1 MRSPGRVLVV
11 DDDPAIRVFLRDALQ
26 AEGYA
31 VEMAPDAGEALDR
44 LWAAWDAQPDVL
56 LLDLLL
62 PGVDGKTFATLYW
75 ALPVRHAPIVLMSA
89 LPEGTDVGPKLD
101 SHDVLRKPFDLDELL
116 NRIHQVLQPADASG
130 GHIVSETEPR
140 PDGQPADGQPADGH

>member
-1 MRSPGRVLVV
+1 MGETASMRSPGRVLVV
-11 DDDPAIRVFLRDALQ
+11 DDDPALRMFLRDALR

-31 VEMAPDAGEALDR
+31 VETAPDAGEALDR
-44 LWAAWDAQPDVL
+44 LWAEWDNQPDVL

-89 LPEGTDVGPKLD
+89 LPEGTDVGPRLD
-101 SHDVLRKPFDLDELL
+101 AHDVLRKPFDLDELL
-116 NRIHQVLQPADASG
+116 ARLHQALQSSTA
-130 GHIVSETEPR
+130 
-140 PDGQPADGQPADGH
+140 Q

>member
-31 VEMAPDAGEALDR
+31 VEIAPDAGEALDR

-75 ALPVRHAPIVLMSA
+75 ALPVRHAPIVLMSSM
-89 LPEGTDVGPKLD
+89 PEGTDVGPQLNAQ
-101 SHDVLRKPFDLDELL
+101 DVLRKPFDLEELL
-116 NRIHQVLQPADASG
+116 NRLRQALQSSTASG
-130 GHIVSETEPR
+130 SGFIAAETEPR
-140 PDGQPADGQPADGH
+140 PTRQGPSGQ

>member
-89 LPEGTDVGPKLD
+89 MPEGTDVGPQLD
-101 SHDVLRKPFDLDELL
+101 AHDVLRKPFDLDELF
-116 NRIHQVLQPADASG
+116 NRLRQALQPPAASRSG
-130 GHIVSETEPR
+130 LVVAETEPR
-140 PDGQPADGQPADGH
+140 PTDRRPGGQ

>member
-11 DDDPAIRVFLRDALQ
+11 DDDPALRMFLRDALQ

-31 VEMAPDAGEALDR
+31 VETAPDAGEALDR
-44 LWAAWDAQPDVL
+44 LWAEWDNQPDVL

-89 LPEGTDVGPKLD
+89 LPEGTDVGPRLAA
-101 SHDVLRKPFDLDELL
+101 HDVLRKPFDLDELL
-116 NRIHQVLQPADASG
+116 TRLHQALQSG
-130 GHIVSETEPR
+130 AAP
-140 PDGQPADGQPADGH
+140 

>member
-75 ALPVRHAPIVLMSA
+75 ALPVRHAPIVLMSS
-89 LPEGTDVGPKLD
+89 LPEGTDVGPQLD
-101 SHDVLRKPFDLDELL
+101 SHDVLRKPFDLDQLL
-116 NRIHQVLQPADASG
+116 DRLRQALQPDAASG
-130 GHIVSETEPR
+130 GNLIVPKTERHPTGN
-140 PDGQPADGQPADGH
+140 PSGGQ

>member
-11 DDDPAIRVFLRDALQ
+11 DDDPAVRAFLRDALQ

-31 VEMAPDAGEALDR
+31 VELAPDAGEALDR

-89 LPEGTDVGPKLD
+89 MPEGTDVGPQLD
-101 SHDVLRKPFDLDELL
+101 AHDVLRKPFDLDELL
-116 NRIHQVLQPADASG
+116 DRLRQVLQSSTASG
-130 GHIVSETEPR
+130 GGFIAAETEPR
-140 PDGQPADGQPADGH
+140 PTRQRPTDQ

>member
-11 DDDPAIRVFLRDALQ
+11 DDDPAVRTFLRDALQ

-62 PGVDGKTFATLYW
+62 PGVDGETFATLYW

-89 LPEGTDVGPKLD
+89 MPEETDAGPQLD
-101 SHDVLRKPFDLDELL
+101 SHDVLRKPFDLEELL
-116 NRIHQVLQPADASG
+116 NRLRQVLQAPTDFRSDL
-130 GHIVSETEPR
+130 IVAETEPR
-140 PDGQPADGQPADGH
+140 PTGQRPTGQCQ